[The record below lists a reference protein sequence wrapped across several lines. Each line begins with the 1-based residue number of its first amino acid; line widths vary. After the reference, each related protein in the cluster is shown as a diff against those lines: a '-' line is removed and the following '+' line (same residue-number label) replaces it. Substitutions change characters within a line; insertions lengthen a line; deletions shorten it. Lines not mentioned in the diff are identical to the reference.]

1 MQKSARAL
9 NSELDQMEGDVN
21 DFLTNQLQLDENF
34 STAEQVHQ
42 ELDCNTDTK
51 FQ

>member
-1 MQKSARAL
+1 MQ
-9 NSELDQMEGDVN
+9 NSELDQIEGDHPGDVN
-21 DFLTNQLQLDENF
+21 DLLMNQLQLDQNF